1 MKKTLFEVLEDDR
14 LQKELDV
21 EEYCKEL
28 QISRG
33 ILYRI
38 KKGEISKKSL
48 YKIANK
54 TDFTFDE
61 LNEMPL
67 EN

>member
-1 MKKTLFEVLEDDR
+1 MEKTLFEVLDDDR

-21 EEYCKEL
+21 EEYCKML
-28 QISRG
+28 NISRNVF
-33 ILYRI
+33 YRI
-38 KKGEISKKSL
+38 KHGEVSRKML
-48 YKIANK
+48 YRIANK
-54 TDFTFDE
+54 TNFTFDE